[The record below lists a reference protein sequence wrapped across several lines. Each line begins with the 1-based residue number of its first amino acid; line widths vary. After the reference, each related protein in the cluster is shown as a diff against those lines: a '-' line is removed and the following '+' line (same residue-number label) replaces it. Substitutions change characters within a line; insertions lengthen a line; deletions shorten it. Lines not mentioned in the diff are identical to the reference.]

1 MRLLRQPQFL
11 IIALSHFVV
20 DTLSGQVGILLAVLS
35 VPLGL
40 SNATIGLVAML
51 YSISNAV
58 AQPIVGWMYDR
69 APSRFSIAGGV
80 IWMGVLF
87 ALVAVLPG
95 YWPLGL
101 MILASLGSGAFH
113 PMGTSQAADHGNRH
127 MAGRVAT
134 AASIFFLFG
143 QGGWAVGPA
152 LGGVIVEH
160 LGRQGILI
168 LAVLAVV
175 VGIGGMWWMRRPA
188 VEAASEPEATTNRTT
203 QAPHDADVA
212 AFILILIC
220 AGFRNWAAT
229 TTTTFIPKFYLDMG
243 FAPSVFGLIAAL
255 FMGGSAIGGVIG
267 AMIADRYGKRRTML
281 IALLLSVLP
290 FYYFPVSRGLAIFV
304 LVALAGLLN
313 GASHPILVTMAQRAL
328 PGRAGFAAGLTLG
341 VMFAAGS
348 IGAYLSGL
356 GADQLG
362 LARVLQANAVISLV
376 AALLVLALRREPKN
390 GPTPL
395 LSAEG

>member
-11 IIALSHFVV
+11 LIALSHFMV

-35 VPLGL
+35 VPLAL
-40 SNATIGLVAML
+40 SNASIGFIAML
-51 YSISNAV
+51 YSISGAV

-69 APSRFSIAGGV
+69 APGRSSFAAGV

-87 ALVAVLPG
+87 ALVAILPG

-113 PMGTSQAADHGNRH
+113 PMGTSQAADFGNRH

-152 LGGVIVEH
+152 LGGVIVDH
-160 LGRQGILI
+160 LGRQGIVI
-168 LAVLAVV
+168 VAALAVAVGLV
-175 VGIGGMWWMRRPA
+175 GMWWMRRPTRDA
-188 VEAASEPEATTNRTT
+188 ANEADETANGTA
-203 QAPHDADVA
+203 QAAPGADVA
-212 AFILILIC
+212 AFILILFC

-229 TTTTFIPKFYLDMG
+229 ATTTFIPKFYLDLG
-243 FAPSVFGLIAAL
+243 YTPSVFGVIAAL

-281 IALLLSVLP
+281 GSLLLSMLP
-290 FYYFPVSRGLAIFV
+290 FYFFPVSRGAAIFV
-304 LVALAGLLN
+304 LVGLAGLLN

-362 LARVLQANAVISLV
+362 LASVLQANAAISL
-376 AALLVLALRREPKN
+376 AAAVLVLALRREPKN

-395 LSAEG
+395 LLAEG

>member
-1 MRLLRQPQFL
+1 
-11 IIALSHFVV
+11 
-20 DTLSGQVGILLAVLS
+20 
-35 VPLGL
+35 
-40 SNATIGLVAML
+40 
-51 YSISNAV
+51 
-58 AQPIVGWMYDR
+58 
-69 APSRFSIAGGV
+69 
-80 IWMGVLF
+80 
-87 ALVAVLPG
+87 
-95 YWPLGL
+95 
-101 MILASLGSGAFH
+101 
-113 PMGTSQAADHGNRH
+113 
-127 MAGRVAT
+127 
-134 AASIFFLFG
+134 
-143 QGGWAVGPA
+143 
-152 LGGVIVEH
+152 
-160 LGRQGILI
+160 
-168 LAVLAVV
+168 
-175 VGIGGMWWMRRPA
+175 
-188 VEAASEPEATTNRTT
+188 
-203 QAPHDADVA
+203 
-212 AFILILIC
+212 
-220 AGFRNWAAT
+220 
-229 TTTTFIPKFYLDMG
+229 
-243 FAPSVFGLIAAL
+243 
-255 FMGGSAIGGVIG
+255 
-267 AMIADRYGKRRTML
+267 MIADRYGKRRTML